1 MKVII
6 FSHESDIDGIGSI
19 ILGKLA
25 FGNIDFELL
34 PNPKPLELKFR
45 EYINNKKIY
54 DYDKIFITDL
64 ALDNPSLDIV
74 SKDDILKERVKVFD
88 HHERA
93 IELGLNK
100 YNFTFIE
107 EEDSSGI
114 KRCGTEIFYKY
125 LVDNDYLKRNE
136 SLDKFVEFTRL
147 EDTWDWKRKGIIE
160 AHDLAILFNNIGIN
174 KYIELIIN
182 KLSKEEFIFTKEEKE
197 LINNIKE
204 TDLNNIKNYLS
215 KAEYFIDE
223 DGNKFGITFSP
234 YKYRNDLPE
243 YVRNNNINNVKYF
256 ITVSLDKDKYG
267 QKSYRS
273 VDKSCDVNKIA
284 MKYNGG
290 GHPCSAG
297 VSITK
302 EQNMKIKSL
311 SGKEALEYI
320 SKCKYENI

>member
-19 ILGKLA
+19 VLGKLA
-25 FGNIDFELL
+25 FGNIDYELL

-54 DYDKIFITDL
+54 EYDKIFITDL
-64 ALDNPSLDIV
+64 ALENPSLEIV
-74 SKDDILKERVKVFD
+74 SKDDVLKSKVKVFD

-100 YNFTFIE
+100 YDFTFIE
-107 EEDSSGI
+107 EEQDGI

-125 LVDNDYLKRNE
+125 LVDNNCLKRNE

-160 AHDLAILFNNIGIN
+160 AHDLAILFNSIGID
-174 KYIELIIN
+174 KYIELMLD
-182 KLSKEEFIFTKEEKE
+182 KLSKEDFDFTNEEQD

-204 TDLNNIKNYLS
+204 SDLNNIKEYLS
-215 KAEYFIDE
+215 KAEYLIDE

-243 YVRNNNINNVKYF
+243 YVRNNNVENVKYF

-273 VDKSCDVNKIA
+273 IDRSCDVNKIA

-297 VSITK
+297 VSITE
-302 EQNMKIKSL
+302 EQNKKIASL
-311 SGKEALEYI
+311 SNKEALEYI

>member
-19 ILGKLA
+19 VLGKLA
-25 FGNIDFELL
+25 FSNIDYELL
-34 PNPKPLELKFR
+34 PNPEPLELKFR

-54 DYDKIFITDL
+54 DYDKIYITDL
-64 ALDNPSLDIV
+64 ALGNPSLEMV
-74 SKDDILKERVKVFD
+74 SKDNILKEKVQVFD

-93 IELGLNK
+93 IKEGLDK
-100 YNFTFIE
+100 YDFTFIE
-107 EEDSSGI
+107 EISSDGI

-125 LVDNDYLKRNE
+125 LIDNNYLKRTD

-147 EDTWDWKRKGIIE
+147 EDTWDWKKNNIPE
-160 AHDLAILFNNIGIN
+160 AHDLAILFNNIGIE
-174 KYIELIIN
+174 KYIDLMLEKLNNN
-182 KLSKEEFIFTKEEKE
+182 KFDLDNEKE
-197 LINNIKE
+197 LIQSIKE
-204 TDLNNIKNYLS
+204 EDLNNIKKYVQE
-215 KAEYFIDE
+215 AEYFIDE

-243 YVRNNNINNVKYF
+243 YIRNNNIENIKYF
-256 ITVSLDKDKYG
+256 ITVSLDKDKFG

-273 VDKSCDVNKIA
+273 IDRSCDVNKIA

-297 VSITK
+297 VSINK
-302 EQNMKIKSL
+302 EQNKKIESL
-311 SGKEALEYI
+311 SKKDALEYI

>member
-54 DYDKIFITDL
+54 EYDKIFITDL
-64 ALDNPSLDIV
+64 ALENPSLEIV
-74 SKDDILKERVKVFD
+74 SKDDVLKSKVKVFD

-100 YNFTFIE
+100 YDFTFIE
-107 EEDSSGI
+107 EEQDGI
-114 KRCGTEIFYKY
+114 KRCGTEMFYKY
-125 LVDNDYLKRNE
+125 LVDNNCLKSNK

-160 AHDLAILFNNIGIN
+160 AHDLAILFNSIGID
-174 KYIELIIN
+174 KYIELMLD
-182 KLSKEEFIFTKEEKE
+182 KLSKEDFIFTNEEQD

-204 TDLNNIKNYLS
+204 SDLNNIKEYLS
-215 KAEYFIDE
+215 KAEYLIDE

-256 ITVSLDKDKYG
+256 ITVSLDKDKHG

-273 VDKSCDVNKIA
+273 IDRSCDVNKIA

-297 VSITK
+297 VSITE
-302 EQNMKIKSL
+302 EQNKKIASL
-311 SGKEALEYI
+311 SNKEALEYI

>member
-25 FGNIDFELL
+25 FGDIDYELL
-34 PNPKPLELKFR
+34 PNPKPLELIFR

-64 ALDNPSLDIV
+64 ALNNPSLEIV
-74 SKDDILKERVKVFD
+74 SKDVILKEKVKVFD
-88 HHERA
+88 HHEAA

-100 YNFTFIE
+100 YDFTYIE
-107 EEDSSGI
+107 EVGI
-114 KRCGTEIFYKY
+114 DGVKRCGTEIFYNY
-125 LVDNDYLKRNE
+125 LINNNYLKRNE

-147 EDTWDWKRKGIIE
+147 EDTWDWKRKNIIE
-160 AHDLAILFNNIGIN
+160 AHDLAILFNSIGIDE
-174 KYIELIIN
+174 YIKLMLS
-182 KLSKEEFIFTKEEKE
+182 KLSNKDFNFTEEEQN
-197 LINNIKE
+197 LIKKIKDS
-204 TDLNNIKNYLS
+204 DLNDIKKYLS

-243 YVRNNNINNVKYF
+243 YVRNNNIESIKYF

-273 VDKSCDVNKIA
+273 IDKACDVNKIA

-297 VSITK
+297 VSITEYQK
-302 EQNMKIKSL
+302 KRLETL
-311 SGKEALEYI
+311 SNKEALEYI